1 MSDFRTQT
9 IEHVLSPESSSTS
22 SSFPPCRR
30 SRRLHPARRR
40 HLSRHRAL
48 PSCGAL
54 FMEDAEDIRL
64 FLFMFAISNL

>member
-1 MSDFRTQT
+1 MSDLRTQT

-30 SRRLHPARRR
+30 SRLHPARRR

-54 FMEDAEDIRL
+54 FMEDAEDVRL